1 MGDKRFL
8 DEVNMNTII
17 VEVPLVLMAMHFKQH
32 PHKLF
37 SHFPRS
43 EEHTSELQSPC

>member
-37 SHFPRS
+37 SHFV
-43 EEHTSELQSPC
+43 